1 MLPKADVE
9 MFVKGWVT
17 RNVRSVP
24 GLANLNFE
32 VDRLAADLT
41 GEARAN
47 GISGGDLNRA
57 MGDIDE
63 YLTGQYER
71 VSAVPVA

>member
-24 GLANLNFE
+24 NLANLTFE
-32 VDRLAADLT
+32 VDRLAAYLT

-47 GISGGDLNRA
+47 GISGGDLNRTL
-57 MGDIDE
+57 GDIDE
-63 YLTGQYER
+63 YLTEQYQQ
-71 VSAVPVA
+71 VSAAA

>member
-9 MFVKGWVT
+9 MFVKGWVM

-24 GLANLNFE
+24 NLANLTFE

-57 MGDIDE
+57 LGDIDE
-63 YLTGQYER
+63 YLTEQYQQ
-71 VSAVPVA
+71 VSAAAA